1 MNISPFAFPL
11 FGCFII
17 FILWFNYERRKHE
30 KIEEKRDE
38 DFWKREHDAN
48 FTRRKNLDAIE
59 YIKIPY
65 DSFPM
70 EKYADSE
77 TISQSEIILLE
88 LKDKRILNLTG
99 KTATDIKLEYGASN
113 LSVLTE
119 YDENYILLVRTLQQY
134 ADALCTLGYTEDA
147 LPVLEYAISIG
158 SDIKATYMLLA
169 DIYHQ
174 RGLYD
179 KISELADNAQKLNS
193 LMKQPIINALNEL
206 LSEHSPS

>member
-1 MNISPFAFPL
+1 MNFSPFAFPF

-17 FILWFNYERRKHE
+17 FILWFNYERKKHE
-30 KIEEKRDE
+30 KIEEKRDSE
-38 DFWKREHDAN
+38 FWQREHDAN

-70 EKYADSE
+70 GKYADME
-77 TISQSEIILLE
+77 AISSCEQTLLD

-99 KTATDIKLEYGASN
+99 KTSTDLKLEYGVAN
-113 LSVLTE
+113 LSLLTE

-134 ADALCTLGYTEDA
+134 ADALCTPGYTEDA
-147 LPVLEYAISIG
+147 LPVLEYAVNIG
-158 SDIKATYMLLA
+158 SDIKATYTLLA
-169 DIYHQ
+169 DIYYKQ
-174 RGLYD
+174 GLYD
-179 KISELADNAQKLNS
+179 KISELIACAEKLDS

-206 LSEHSPS
+206 LNL

>member
-1 MNISPFAFPL
+1 MNFSPFAFPF

-17 FILWFNYERRKHE
+17 FILWFNYERKKHE
-30 KIEEKRDE
+30 KIEHERDE
-38 DFWKREHDAN
+38 AFWQREHDAN

-65 DSFPM
+65 DNFPM
-70 EKYADSE
+70 EKYADIE
-77 TISQSEIILLE
+77 AVSQAEKILLD

-99 KTATDIKLEYGASN
+99 KTATDIKLEYGAAN
-113 LSVLTE
+113 LSIITE

-134 ADALCTLGYTEDA
+134 AEALCTLGYTEDA
-147 LPVLEYAISIG
+147 LPVLEYAINIG

-169 DIYHQ
+169 GIYHEQ
-174 RGLYD
+174 GFND
-179 KISELADNAQKLNS
+179 KINNLLSQAEKLNS

-206 LSEHSPS
+206 LS

>member
-70 EKYADSE
+70 ENMPIRK
-77 TISQSEIILLE
+77 LFPN
-88 LKDKRILNLTG
+88 LKSYFLNL
-99 KTATDIKLEYGASN
+99 
-113 LSVLTE
+113 
-119 YDENYILLVRTLQQY
+119 R
-134 ADALCTLGYTEDA
+134 
-147 LPVLEYAISIG
+147 
-158 SDIKATYMLLA
+158 
-169 DIYHQ
+169 
-174 RGLYD
+174 
-179 KISELADNAQKLNS
+179 
-193 LMKQPIINALNEL
+193 INVF
-206 LSEHSPS
+206 